1 MLYQTC
7 TICLLQTLR
16 KHTKNHMGGQE
27 SLSLEF
33 VDNLNLTLFVK
44 HRFAVYVIYRLTNF
58 ILQRQ
63 TDRGF
68 EPRSGQTKD
77 Y

>member
-1 MLYQTC
+1 
-7 TICLLQTLR
+7 
-16 KHTKNHMGGQE
+16 MGGQE
-27 SLSLEF
+27 SLSLDF
-33 VDNLNLTLFVK
+33 VDNLILTLFVK

-63 TDRGF
+63 TYKLYTRKSNAYLFPIGHL
-68 EPRSGQTKD
+68 

>member
-1 MLYQTC
+1 
-7 TICLLQTLR
+7 
-16 KHTKNHMGGQE
+16 MGGQE
-27 SLSLEF
+27 SLSLDF
-33 VDNLNLTLFVK
+33 VYNLNLTLFVK